1 MPCFSLSR
9 LLQLSFIHPSI
20 AATTTNINKTTE
32 IRRQRTKP
40 TKENNKEQRRRRTTL
55 FKHSQADSHI
65 QTHVTGTTF
74 TLLVACLRTDKN
86 SKYTHG
92 YTTNTHDEIIKNTF
106 MVFIIIFSFHYCLSF
121 ISFTVSCPLL
131 DYGVCVLCAL
141 LFTFF
146 FLVTNFG
153 IFTFY
158 FHFPLKNH
166 QKDFCTI
173 LFFSRSFRTSTM
185 EKVPDFLT
193 ILFVFVL
200 SLHLCCRKLT
210 KIKLEPI
217 YI

>member
-121 ISFTVSCPLL
+121 ISFSFLSIVVLWGMCI
-131 DYGVCVLCAL
+131 VCSAIHFFSFRSQISEFS
-141 LFTFF
+141 LF
-146 FLVTNFG
+146 
-153 IFTFY
+153 IFIS
-158 FHFPLKNH
+158 PLKIIKKIFAPYSSFPVRSV
-166 QKDFCTI
+166 QVPWKRFPI
-173 LFFSRSFRTSTM
+173 SLQFFS
-185 EKVPDFLT
+185 FL
-193 ILFVFVL
+193 FC
-200 SLHLCCRKLT
+200 H
-210 KIKLEPI
+210 
-217 YI
+217 YICAVANLPK